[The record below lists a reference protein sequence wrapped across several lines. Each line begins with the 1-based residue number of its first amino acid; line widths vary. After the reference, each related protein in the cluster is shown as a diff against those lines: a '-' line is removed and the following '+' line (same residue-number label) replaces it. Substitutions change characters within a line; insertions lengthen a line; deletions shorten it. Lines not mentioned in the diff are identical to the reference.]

1 QITIVIDAA
10 DMPSIGMAK
19 NQCWPRNLKKDS
31 MRAFPGVVRGQAPS
45 AQATGALQTLQ
56 SLYSLYTRA
65 APVAREKETEN
76 KEFTAGLRGGRE
88 KRGRSPGGRP
98 GRNSQKKARKFSPA
112 PRLPVSP
119 CARSGATVTGDV
131 RSAGLFY

>member
-65 APVAREKETEN
+65 AAVAREKETEN
-76 KEFTAGLRGGRE
+76 KEFAAGLRG
-88 KRGRSPGGRP
+88 KGGEEGPSARRKAP
-98 GRNSQKKARKFSPA
+98 TKFAKKGAQVFAVPAFVCQPLRAFRCDGAAR
-112 PRLPVSP
+112 L
-119 CARSGATVTGDV
+119 ARRRVV
-131 RSAGLFY
+131 